1 MRVIVCGG
9 RDYKDYVTVATVL
22 NILYGDVSHPRRNLV
37 IVHGGATGADTLAG
51 QWAKT
56 HVVKAECFPFKRG
69 VGKAGGPVR
78 NTEML
83 DAGADL
89 VIGFPGGRGTN
100 NMCRQ
105 ALTKGVIVLR
115 VNV

>member
-1 MRVIVCGG
+1 VRVIVCGG
-9 RDYKDYVTVATVL
+9 RDYEDYVTVATIL
-22 NILYGDVSHPRRNLV
+22 NLLPHQGCSLTI
-37 IVHGGATGADTLAG
+37 IHGGATGADTLVG
-51 QWAKT
+51 QWAKI
-56 HVVKAECFPFKRG
+56 HDVKVEVYKFKRG
-69 VGKAGGPVR
+69 VGGAGGPER

-83 DAGADL
+83 DRGADL

-105 ALTKGVIVLR
+105 ALVRGVIVLR

>member
-9 RDYKDYVTVATVL
+9 RCYEDYTTVATVL
-22 NILYGDVSHPRRNLV
+22 NIVARDRQLT
-37 IVHGGATGADTLAG
+37 IIHGGAAGADTLAG

-56 HVVKAECFPFKRG
+56 HGVKVERRPFKRG
-69 VGKAGGPVR
+69 VGKAGGPMR
-78 NTEML
+78 NTEIL

-100 NMCRQ
+100 NMCAQ
-105 ALTKGVIVLR
+105 ALAKGVIVLR